1 MMLRWNFRT
10 IAKNWIAFKPVNVLK
25 SYLTYL
31 NGVSKTTYLNG
42 VSQTIKNEAKEQ
54 KRRFRTMLLGTLS
67 ASLLGKGKGAIA
79 TSQGLE
85 ANMPERGAIRADE
98 DTVRA
103 GQNF

>member
-67 ASLLGKGKGAIA
+67 ASLLDSKL
-79 TSQGLE
+79 TCLNEVQLE
-85 ANMPERGAIRADE
+85 LMRTLLEQ
-98 DTVRA
+98 VRIFNVA
-103 GQNF
+103 LSFNNF

>member
-1 MMLRWNFRT
+1 MLRWNFRT
-10 IAKNWIAFKPVNVLK
+10 IAKNWIVFKPVNVLK

-67 ASLLGKGKGAIA
+67 ASLLGKGKIA